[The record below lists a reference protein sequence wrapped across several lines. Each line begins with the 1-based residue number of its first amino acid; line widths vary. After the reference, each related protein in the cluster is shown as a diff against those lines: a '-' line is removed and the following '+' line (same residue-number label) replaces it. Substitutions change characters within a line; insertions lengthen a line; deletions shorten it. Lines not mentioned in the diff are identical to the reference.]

1 MNCSTGVYAIEA
13 FFILDFQARAV
24 NEYLQF
30 KTKKLCKKT
39 LQSFIGII
47 YSSAQ
52 FVLSPLVVR
61 TQLMT
66 HYHIGY
72 FVLSEISINHFFLN
86 FILCASI
93 FGVYM

>member
-1 MNCSTGVYAIEA
+1 MLLMPFLFSISKLGLSTNT
-13 FFILDFQARAV
+13 F
-24 NEYLQF
+24 NF

-52 FVLSPLVVR
+52 FVLSTLLVR

-72 FVLSEISINHFFLN
+72 FVLSEISINHFF
-86 FILCASI
+86 
-93 FGVYM
+93 